1 MVVFA
6 THAPKH
12 RARQQRDHT
21 GDRDKQAQMR
31 RIGRKDRV
39 EVLDSGDGD
48 SHDAEQ
54 GKNSAKDFHV
64 VPHLWRV
71 SGVSVARRTGRTPPT
86 SARTPDLSRESCVEL
101 EMMP

>member
-12 RARQQRDHT
+12 RACQQRDHT
-21 GDRDKQAQMR
+21 SDRDKQAQMR
-31 RIGRKDRV
+31 RIGQKDWV

-54 GKNSAKDFHV
+54 GENSAQDFHV

-71 SGVSVARRTGRTPPT
+71 GGASDRADAAHERAYTGSEPRELRR
-86 SARTPDLSRESCVEL
+86 A
-101 EMMP
+101 